1 MKVSVCLRAV
11 IWLALVGTMTT
22 ACDVSVKDGHVSI
35 DLVTGKA
42 VDDSTRT
49 YTIAPN
55 GMIEIENRNGSIEVT
70 SSEAPQLEVVISRQA
85 EARSDEAA
93 QALLKQIEILEEREP
108 ARVRLTTK
116 APSDGSIRVN
126 YTVRAPRSL
135 STVIKT
141 ENGRVVVDGM
151 AGSVRA
157 TGSNGP
163 IDGKGLTGAVQA
175 STINGPVRVELGLVG
190 GDISLATINGPVR
203 LVIPTTAKAELSAR
217 SLNGRIVTSG
227 LTFENLDQKSGR
239 EMEARLNGGGPRV
252 RLETTNGPI
261 FIATSSDGRDVER

>member
-1 MKVSVCLRAV
+1 MNVNVCLRAV
-11 IWLALVGTMTT
+11 VWLVLVTITP
-22 ACDVSVKDGHVSI
+22 ACDVSIKDGNVSL

-49 YTIAPN
+49 YTIAPD
-55 GMIEIENRNGSIEVT
+55 GVIEIENRNGWIEVS
-70 SSEAPQLEVVISRQA
+70 SSEGSQLEVVISRQA

-93 QALLKQIEILEEREP
+93 QALLKQVEILEEQGP
-108 ARVRLTTK
+108 TRVRLETK
-116 APSDGSIRVN
+116 APGDSATRVN

-135 STVIKT
+135 STVLKT
-141 ENGRVVVDGM
+141 ENGRVVVNGM
-151 AGSVRA
+151 AGPVRA

-163 IDGKGLTGAVQA
+163 INGKGLAGAVQA
-175 STINGPVRVELGLVG
+175 STINGPVRMDLALVG
-190 GDISLATINGPVR
+190 GDINLATVNGPVR
-203 LVIPTTAKAELSAR
+203 LVIPTTAKADLSAR
-217 SLNGRIVTSG
+217 SLNGRIVSSG

-261 FIATSSDGRDVER
+261 FIATGSEDVER

>member
-1 MKVSVCLRAV
+1 MRVMVCLRA
-11 IWLALVGTMTT
+11 ALWIVLVATIPT
-22 ACDVSVKDGHVSI
+22 ACDISVKDGNVSL

-49 YTIAPN
+49 YTIAPD
-55 GMIEIENRNGSIEVT
+55 GVIEIENRNGSIEVS
-70 SSEAPQLEVVISRQA
+70 SSEASQLEVRISRQA

-93 QALLKQIEILEEREP
+93 QALLKQVEIVEEQSP
-108 ARVRLTTK
+108 TRVRLKTN
-116 APSDGSIRVN
+116 APGESTRVN

-135 STVIKT
+135 STVLKT
-141 ENGRVVVDGM
+141 ENGRVVINGM
-151 AGSVRA
+151 AGQVRA

-163 IDGKGLTGAVQA
+163 IDGKGLAGAVEA
-175 STINGPVRVELGLVG
+175 STINGPVHMDLALVG
-190 GDISLATINGPVR
+190 GDINLATINGPVR
-203 LVIPTTAKAELSAR
+203 LVVPKTAKADLSAR
-217 SLNGRIVTSG
+217 SLNGRIISSG

-261 FIATSSDGRDVER
+261 FIATGSEDVER